1 LRVAKHLYLP
11 MGLTEATNPIC
22 ATRWSDRGGFISTAN
37 EKTINPSKDCWSVSP
52 ADAYR
57 SLETSEKGL
66 SELEAQRRLKIY
78 GYNELERS
86 KFGWAPILIR
96 QFRNPIFVILI
107 ACAAVS
113 WLFATID
120 QAISILLMIVIA
132 VVLGFINEYRAE
144 KTVHDLQK
152 RVSIRAV
159 AIRDGKP
166 SEIES
171 RLLVPG
177 DLVSFYVGDL
187 VPADIRI
194 VECSDLHV
202 NEATLTGESFP
213 VEKTSESLDLHH
225 PMPQQLTNYMFM
237 GSVVANGTGRG
248 IVVSTGKNSEFGSI
262 SKSLIRSHPETP
274 FQKGVRGYG
283 NMLLTLTLALVVGI
297 FTINAAL
304 GHNMIN
310 SLLFSLAVAV
320 GLVPE
325 LMPAIVT
332 ISLSQGARK
341 MSKLKVIVKR
351 LVSIED
357 FGNMDVLCTD
367 KTGTLTEGKVSLKD
381 YYSPSGE
388 KDPRIIP
395 YSLLCN
401 TALIGE
407 KITGNP
413 MDVAIAEYAIKNG
426 AQESVKS
433 YGKTGE
439 IPFDY
444 KRRMMSVVVKKDTDF
459 ILITKGAPES
469 VISKCGYSETLGKI
483 QPIGDSLE
491 SIRTKFSDLS
501 IQGYRVLA
509 IAYRSVDPKK
519 AYTVEDEAN
528 LTFLGLLIFADPPKQ
543 DAHQALMK
551 LKEMGVDVKIL
562 TGDNELVA
570 RKVCEEVDIPVR
582 KIVSG
587 SELTQ
592 MSSTEIKKAAEEATI
607 FARITPEQKL
617 DIIKA
622 LKENN
627 HTVGF
632 MGDGVNDAPALYE
645 ADAGISVDTAV
656 DVSKDA
662 ADIVLLEKDLLV
674 LVDGI
679 EEGRKIFG
687 NTIKY
692 VLMGTS
698 SNFGNMFSAAAASI
712 FLPFLPMLPIQI
724 LFMNLLY
731 DMSNMTIPT
740 DNVDEEYTTSPRKWD
755 IGFVRMYTIFFGP
768 FSSVYDFLTFGIMLF
783 VFGCWAGTAGS
794 HLAALFQSA
803 WFIESFWTEVL
814 IMFVIRTRRIPFLT
828 SRPGKWLAGFII
840 GFVALGT
847 ILPFTPIGGFLGMVA
862 LPPEFWVLVV
872 LMTVTYLFL
881 VDAAKVFFYKI
892 CRF

>member
-1 LRVAKHLYLP
+1 
-11 MGLTEATNPIC
+11 
-22 ATRWSDRGGFISTAN
+22 
-37 EKTINPSKDCWSVSP
+37 
-52 ADAYR
+52 
-57 SLETSEKGL
+57 
-66 SELEAQRRLKIY
+66 
-78 GYNELERS
+78 
-86 KFGWAPILIR
+86 
-96 QFRNPIFVILI
+96 
-107 ACAAVS
+107 
-113 WLFATID
+113 
-120 QAISILLMIVIA
+120 MIVIA
-132 VVLGFINEYRAE
+132 VVLGFVNEYRAE
-144 KTVHDLQK
+144 KTVRDLQK
-152 RVSIRAV
+152 RVSIRAIV
-159 AIRDGKP
+159 IRDGKP

-177 DLVSFYVGDL
+177 DIVSFYVGDI
-187 VPADIRI
+187 VPADMRI
-194 VECSDLHV
+194 VESSDLHV

-213 VEKTSESLDLHH
+213 VEKTSESLDLQH
-225 PMPQQLTNYMFM
+225 PTPQQLTNYMFM
-237 GSVVANGTGRG
+237 GSVVANGSGRG
-248 IVVSTGKNSEFGSI
+248 LVVSTGKNSEFGSI
-262 SKSLIRSHPETP
+262 SRSLIRSHPETP
-274 FQKGVRGYG
+274 FQKGIRSYG
-283 NMLLTLTLALVVGI
+283 NMLLTLTLALVLGI

-341 MSKLKVIVKR
+341 MSRLKVIVKR

-367 KTGTLTEGKVSLKD
+367 KTGTLTEGKISLKD
-381 YYSPSGE
+381 YYSPRGD

-401 TALIGE
+401 TAVIGE

-413 MDVAIAEYAIKNG
+413 MDVSIVEYAIKNG
-426 AQESVKS
+426 AQESVTS
-433 YGKTGE
+433 YSKTGE

-444 KRRMMSVVVKKDTDF
+444 QRRMMSVVVKKDTDF

-469 VISKCGYSETLGKI
+469 VLSKCGYSETLGKI
-483 QPIGDSLE
+483 QPIDDVLE

-509 IAYRSVDPKK
+509 IAYRSIDPKK
-519 AYTVEDEAN
+519 AYTVEEEAN
-528 LTFLGLLIFADPPKQ
+528 LTFLGLLIFTDACKQ
-543 DAHQALMK
+543 DAHQAIMK
-551 LKEMGVDVKIL
+551 LNEMGVDVKIL

-570 RKVCEEVDIPVR
+570 RKICEEVDVPVR

-592 MSSTEIKKAAEEATI
+592 MSSTEIKKAAEETTI

-622 LKENN
+622 LKENK
-627 HTVGF
+627 HVVGF

-645 ADAGISVDTAV
+645 ADVGISVDTAV

-662 ADIVLLEKDLLV
+662 ADIVLLEKDLPV

-679 EEGRKIFG
+679 NEGRKIFG

-740 DNVDEEYTTSPRKWD
+740 DNVDEEYITTPRKWD
-755 IGFVRMYTIFFGP
+755 IDFVRKYTIFFGP

-783 VFGCWAGTAGS
+783 VFGCWAGTPGS

-803 WFIESFWTEVL
+803 WFVESFWTEVL

-828 SRPGKWLAGFII
+828 SRPGKWLAGFIL
-840 GFVALGT
+840 GFVAFGT
-847 ILPFTPIGGFLGMVA
+847 ILPFTPFGGFLGMVP
-862 LPPEFWVLVV
+862 LPAEFWILVA

-881 VDAAKVFFYKI
+881 VDAGKVFFYKI
-892 CRF
+892 CKF

>member
-1 LRVAKHLYLP
+1 
-11 MGLTEATNPIC
+11 
-22 ATRWSDRGGFISTAN
+22 
-37 EKTINPSKDCWSVSP
+37 
-52 ADAYR
+52 
-57 SLETSEKGL
+57 
-66 SELEAQRRLKIY
+66 LKIY
-78 GYNELERS
+78 GYNELERQR
-86 KFGWAPILIR
+86 FGWGPIFLR
-96 QFRNPIFVILI
+96 QFKNPIFAILV
-107 ACAAVS
+107 ACAIITFF
-113 WLFATID
+113 FAEPD
-120 QAISILLMIVIA
+120 QAIDILLMIVIA
-132 VVLGFINEYRAE
+132 VSLGFFNEYRAE

-159 AIRDGKP
+159 VIRDGKP

-171 RLLVPG
+171 RFLVPG
-177 DLVSFYVGDL
+177 DIVSFYVGDI
-187 VPADIRI
+187 VPADMRI
-194 VECSDLHV
+194 KQSTDLHV
-202 NEATLTGESFP
+202 NEAALTGESFP
-213 VEKTSESLDLHH
+213 VEKNPEKLNIQNPT
-225 PMPQQLTNYMFM
+225 PQQLTNYLFM
-237 GSVVANGTGRG
+237 GSVVANGSGQG

-262 SKSLIRSHPETP
+262 SSSLIRSHPETP
-274 FQKGVRGYG
+274 FQKGIRSYG
-283 NMLLTLTLALVVGI
+283 NMLLTLTLALVIGI
-297 FTINAAL
+297 FSINAAL
-304 GHNMIN
+304 HHSLID
-310 SLLFSLAVAV
+310 SLLFSLAVGV

-341 MSKLKVIVKR
+341 MARAKVIVKR
-351 LVSIED
+351 LVSIDD

-367 KTGTLTEGKVSLKD
+367 KTGTLTEGRISLKD
-381 YYSPSGE
+381 YYSLGGD
-388 KDPRIIP
+388 KDARIMP
-395 YSLLCN
+395 YSMLCS
-401 TALIGE
+401 TAIVGE

-413 MDVAIAEYAIKNG
+413 MDVAIWEYAIKSS
-426 AQESVKS
+426 AQESVAS
-433 YGKTGE
+433 YVKIGE

-444 KRRMMSVVVKKDTDF
+444 QRRMMSVIVRKDNDLM
-459 ILITKGAPES
+459 LITKGAPES
-469 VISKCGYSETLGKI
+469 VLSRCEYSEMSAKKE
-483 QPIGDSLE
+483 PIGNVSE
-491 SIRTKFSDLS
+491 SISARFSDLS
-501 IQGYRVLA
+501 QQGYRVLA
-509 IAYRSVDPKK
+509 VAYRSVDQKK
-519 AYTVEDEAN
+519 TYTVEDETN
-528 LTFLGLLIFADPPKQ
+528 LTFLGFLIFNDPPKA
-543 DAHQALMK
+543 DAHQAIVK

-570 RKVCEEVDIPVR
+570 RKICEEVAVPVK
-582 KIVSG
+582 KIMSG

-592 MSSTEIKKAAEEATI
+592 MSSTEIKSAVEETTI

-622 LKENN
+622 LKEN
-627 HTVGF
+627 HHIVGF

-662 ADIVLLEKDLLV
+662 ADIVLLEKDLPV

-679 EEGRKIFG
+679 QEGRKIFG
-687 NTIKY
+687 NTVKY

-740 DNVDEEYTTSPRKWD
+740 DNVDEEYTTQPRKWD

-783 VFGCWAGTAGS
+783 VFGCYVATPHA
-794 HLAALFQSA
+794 AALFQSA
-803 WFIESFWTEVL
+803 WFVESFWTEVL

-840 GFVALGT
+840 GFVAFGT
-847 ILPFTPIGGFLGMVA
+847 ILPFTPFGDFLGMIP
-862 LPPEFWVLVV
+862 LPPEFWILVT

-892 CRF
+892 CKF

>member
-1 LRVAKHLYLP
+1 
-11 MGLTEATNPIC
+11 M
-22 ATRWSDRGGFISTAN
+22 
-37 EKTINPSKDCWSVSP
+37 SP

-57 SLETSEKGL
+57 CLETDEKGL
-66 SELEAQRRLKIY
+66 SEQEAQRRLKTY

-86 KFGWAPILIR
+86 KFGWAPILLR

-107 ACAAVS
+107 AAAAVS
-113 WLFATID
+113 WFFATAD

-159 AIRDGKP
+159 VIRDSKP

-177 DLVSFYVGDL
+177 DLVSFYVGDV
-187 VPADIRI
+187 VPADMRI
-194 VECSDLHV
+194 VESIDLHV
-202 NEATLTGESFP
+202 NEAALTGESFP
-213 VEKTSESLDLHH
+213 VEKTSESLDLQQ
-225 PMPQQLTNYMFM
+225 PTPQQLTNYMFM
-237 GSVVANGTGRG
+237 GSVVANGSGRG

-262 SKSLIRSHPETP
+262 SRSLIRSHPETP

-283 NMLLTLTLALVVGI
+283 NMLLSLTLALVIGI
-297 FTINAAL
+297 FAINAAL
-304 GHNMIN
+304 GHNMVN

-341 MSKLKVIVKR
+341 LSKLKVIVKR

-367 KTGTLTEGKVSLKD
+367 KTGTLTEGKISLKD
-381 YYSPSGE
+381 YYSPSGD
-388 KDPRIIP
+388 KDPMVIP

-401 TALIGE
+401 SAVIGE

-413 MDVAIAEYAIKNG
+413 MDVAIWEYAIKNG
-426 AQESVKS
+426 AQESVTS
-433 YGKTGE
+433 YGRISE

-444 KRRMMSVVVKKDTDF
+444 QRRMMSVVVRKDNDF

-469 VISKCGYSETLGKI
+469 VLSKCDHSETLGKKE
-483 QPIGDSLE
+483 PIRGVLE
-491 SIRTKFSDLS
+491 SIRIKFSDLS
-501 IQGYRVLA
+501 LQGYRVLA
-509 IAYRSVDPKK
+509 IAYRSIDQKK
-519 AYTVEDEAN
+519 AYAVEDEAN
-528 LTFLGLLIFADPPKQ
+528 LTFLGLLIFTDPCKQ
-543 DAHQALMK
+543 DAHQAIIK

-570 RKVCEEVDIPVR
+570 RKICEEVDVPCK

-592 MSSTEIKKAAEEATI
+592 MSSTEIKKAAEDTTI

-622 LKENN
+622 LKENQ
-627 HTVGF
+627 HVVGF

-645 ADAGISVDTAV
+645 ADVGISVDTAV

-662 ADIVLLEKDLLV
+662 ADIVLLEKDLPV

-679 EEGRKIFG
+679 NEGRKIFG

-724 LFMNLLY
+724 IFMNLLY

-740 DNVDEEYTTSPRKWD
+740 DNVDEEYTTQPRKWD

-783 VFGCWAGTAGS
+783 IFGCLAGS
-794 HLAALFQSA
+794 SALGATPLQLHYAALFQSA
-803 WFIESFWTEVL
+803 WFVESFWTEVL

-828 SRPGKWLAGFII
+828 SRPGNWLAGFII
-840 GFVALGT
+840 GFVAFGT
-847 ILPFTPIGGFLGMVA
+847 ILPFTPFGGFLGMVP
-862 LPPEFWVLVV
+862 LPAEFWGLVA

-881 VDAAKVFFYKI
+881 VDAGKVFFYKI
-892 CRF
+892 CKF

>member
-1 LRVAKHLYLP
+1 

-52 ADAYR
+52 ADVYR

-66 SELEAQRRLKIY
+66 SEREAQRRLKIY

-177 DLVSFYVGDL
+177 DLVSFYVGDI

-225 PMPQQLTNYMFM
+225 PTPQQLTNYMFM

-444 KRRMMSVVVKKDTDF
+444 KRRMMSVVVKKDTEF

>member
-1 LRVAKHLYLP
+1 
-11 MGLTEATNPIC
+11 M
-22 ATRWSDRGGFISTAN
+22 
-37 EKTINPSKDCWSVSP
+37 SP
-52 ADAYR
+52 ADAYH
-57 SLETSEKGL
+57 SVETNENGL
-66 SELEAQRRLKIY
+66 SEQEAQQRLKTY
-78 GYNELERS
+78 GYNELERP

-96 QFRNPIFVILI
+96 QFKNPIFVILI
-107 ACAAVS
+107 ACAIVS
-113 WLFATID
+113 ALFATLE
-120 QAISILLMIVIA
+120 QAISILLMIAIA
-132 VVLGFINEYRAE
+132 VVLGFVNEYRAE

-159 AIRDGKP
+159 VIRDSKP

-177 DLVSFYVGDL
+177 DLVSFYVGDI
-187 VPADIRI
+187 VPADMRI
-194 VECSDLHV
+194 VQSIDLHV
-202 NEATLTGESFP
+202 NEAALTGESFP
-213 VEKTSESLDLHH
+213 VEKTSESLDVQH
-225 PMPQQLTNYMFM
+225 PTPQQLTNYMFM
-237 GSVVANGTGRG
+237 GSVVANGSGRG

-274 FQKGVRGYG
+274 FQKGVRSYG
-283 NMLLTLTLALVVGI
+283 NMLLTLTLALVLGI
-297 FTINAAL
+297 FSINAAM
-304 GHNMIN
+304 GHNPVD

-341 MSKLKVIVKR
+341 MSRLKVIVKR

-367 KTGTLTEGKVSLKD
+367 KTGTLTEGKISLKD
-381 YYSPSGE
+381 YCSPGAD
-388 KDPRIIP
+388 KDPRVIP

-401 TALIGE
+401 TAIQGE

-413 MDVAIAEYAIKNG
+413 MDVAIWEYAIKNG
-426 AQESVKS
+426 AQEGVTS
-433 YGKTGE
+433 YGRTSE

-444 KRRMMSVVVKKDTDF
+444 QRRMMSVVVRKDSDF
-459 ILITKGAPES
+459 FLITKGAPES
-469 VISKCGYSETLGKI
+469 VLSRCDYSETLGKKE
-483 QPIGDSLE
+483 PIGDVLK
-491 SIRTKFSDLS
+491 SIRAKFSDLS
-501 IQGYRVLA
+501 MQGYRVLA
-509 IAYRSVDPKK
+509 IASRSIDQKK

-528 LTFLGLLIFADPPKQ
+528 LTFLGLLIFTDPCKE
-543 DAHQALMK
+543 DAHQAIIK

-570 RKVCEEVDIPVR
+570 RKICEEVDVPVR

-622 LKENN
+622 LKENK
-627 HTVGF
+627 HVVGF

-645 ADAGISVDTAV
+645 ADVGISVDTAV

-662 ADIVLLEKDLLV
+662 ADIVLLEKDLPV

-679 EEGRKIFG
+679 NEGRKIFG

-740 DNVDEEYTTSPRKWD
+740 DNVDEEYTKTPRKWD
-755 IGFVRMYTIFFGP
+755 MSFVRKYTLFFGP
-768 FSSVYDFLTFGIMLF
+768 FSSVYDFLTYGIMLF
-783 VFGCWAGTAGS
+783 VFGCWAGTNGS
-794 HLAALFQSA
+794 YLAALFQSA
-803 WFIESFWTEVL
+803 WFVESFWTEVL
-814 IMFVIRTRRIPFLT
+814 IMFVIRTRRIPFFT
-828 SRPGKWLAGFII
+828 SRPGKWLAGFLI
-840 GFVALGT
+840 GFVAFGT
-847 ILPFTPIGGFLGMVA
+847 ILPFTPFGGFLGMVP
-862 LPPEFWVLVV
+862 LPAEFWVLVA

-881 VDAAKVFFYKI
+881 VDAGKVFFYKI
-892 CRF
+892 CKF